1 MAPTVTTAVLREG
14 CQDSTTGTNPAL
26 PRKRYYG
33 TLRTYALGLILSPV
47 APTPNLAHIGTHSRD
62 KIQNEGNEPVIDIH
76 NMPTSSRRATS
87 RTKIALDLL
96 TLFITLA
103 CLGFA
108 LYRSWH

>member
-1 MAPTVTTAVLREG
+1 MAPTVTTALLREG

-26 PRKRYYG
+26 PRERYYS
-33 TLRTYALGLILSPV
+33 TLRICALRGILSPV
-47 APTPNLAHIGTHSRD
+47 AATPNLAHIGTRSRD
-62 KIQNEGNEPVIDIH
+62 KIQDKGNEPVIDIH
-76 NMPTSSRRATS
+76 NMSTSSRRATN

-96 TLFITLA
+96 TLFVTLA